1 MYRILPLP
9 RDTISVSLPQ
19 SKSITHRIAILAG
32 LNHGKSCILNRLRS
46 EDTQI
51 TVDALSNMGM
61 AHSDDS
67 EMKVTTPI
75 GTAINN
81 KIFLGNSGSSA
92 RFLLPLA
99 AFVDRP
105 LQFAGVERLHQRPF
119 SELFSALDTLGVRY
133 NANEQ
138 SLPATIFPGRVK
150 GGSITYRHLPS
161 SQMVTALLL
170 AALWMENDLQVHL
183 PEHVPSLPYIL
194 MTVNLMKRLGL
205 AIENRGSSIWVE
217 SKPPEFD
224 WTYTV
229 EKDLSAASYW
239 VVLSLINNLPITL
252 QGITLP
258 SLQGDERI
266 FEIAESVGG
275 RVMLFENRVEISGEV
290 TKGSDIDCSDIPDL
304 VPALSVLALFA
315 PSSSVFRNVKHLE
328 YKESNRIEALRQN
341 IHALGGKSVYENG
354 NLSIKPVQKYQ
365 GAHINTHGD
374 HRIAMS
380 FTVAGTRIEGIS
392 IDEPDCVQK
401 SYPDFWKDF
410 TSWKESA

>member
-1 MYRILPLP
+1 MYRILPPP
-9 RDTISVSLPQ
+9 REPISVSLPQ

-32 LNHGKSCILNRLRS
+32 LNHGKSRILNRLRS

-61 AHSDDS
+61 AHSDDV
-67 EMKVTTPI
+67 EMRITTPI
-75 GTAINN
+75 GTTIND

-105 LQFAGVERLHQRPF
+105 LQFSGVERLHHRPF

-133 NANEQ
+133 QANEQ
-138 SLPATIFPGRVK
+138 SLPATIFPGKVK

-170 AALWMENDLQVHL
+170 AALWMENNLQVNL

-194 MTVNLMKRLGL
+194 MTVRLMKRLGL
-205 AIENRGSSIWVE
+205 AIENRDSSIWVE

-239 VVLSLINNLPITL
+239 VVLSLINNLPVTL

-275 RVMLFENRVEISGEV
+275 SVMLFEDRVEIAGEV
-290 TKGSDIDCSDIPDL
+290 NKGSDIDCSDIPDL

-315 PSSSVFRNVKHLE
+315 PSSSVFRNIKHLE
-328 YKESNRIEALRQN
+328 YKESNRIEALRHN
-341 IHALGGKSVYENG
+341 IHVLGGKSVYENG
-354 NLSIKPVQKYQ
+354 NLSIEPGKKYQ
-365 GAHINTHGD
+365 GAHINTYGD

-380 FTVAGTRIEGIS
+380 FAVAGTRIEGIL

-410 TSWKESA
+410 TSWKESV